1 MATSPNPP
9 SPKGATPSG
18 GRTSGGGGGQ
28 NRSRNRRRGSGGGSG
43 GSRQQGGRSQSNRGG
58 RPPERSPR
66 PAARPVPL
74 AVSTAPLTGRA
85 AVTPPAGAPHPQRAV
100 WLAASSG
107 VAPGLIVGIVV
118 GLLTSLLAGLVAAV
132 VVLVAVALAVW
143 RGAPKVAL
151 GMVGARVVDEDEE
164 PQLVTLVEGLCA
176 TFGLRVP
183 AVAVVEDPVP
193 NACAFGHDPS
203 HATLVFTT
211 GLLDRLGLIELEGVV
226 AHELVHVK
234 RHDTVVSSMAVATLR
249 PVARLTGSDTWLH
262 RALGHGREYRADQ
275 LAVAAVRYPP
285 GLHDALAA
293 LSDPPAVVEPASV
306 FSPRKLAS
314 TRWVWLDPMAEAP
327 SGSAPD
333 GELDAA
339 SVRLAALAE
348 Y

>member
-58 RPPERSPR
+58 RPPERSQR
-66 PAARPVPL
+66 PAERPVPL
-74 AVSTAPLTGRA
+74 PVSTAPLTGSA
-85 AVTPPAGAPHPQRAV
+85 DVTPAEVARNRQRAV

-234 RHDTVVSSMAVATLR
+234 RHDTVVSS
-249 PVARLTGSDTWLH
+249 
-262 RALGHGREYRADQ
+262 
-275 LAVAAVRYPP
+275 
-285 GLHDALAA
+285 
-293 LSDPPAVVEPASV
+293 LS
-306 FSPRKLAS
+306 LIHI
-314 TRWVWLDPMAEAP
+314 
-327 SGSAPD
+327 
-333 GELDAA
+333 
-339 SVRLAALAE
+339 
-348 Y
+348 